1 MDVIQM
7 TRELGK
13 AIQQDERYIIYNLA
27 KQVNDDDKELQEE
40 IIKFENLRND
50 MRETMSVENP
60 DFDKINAIDKETKAL
75 YQKIMSN
82 PNMISFNKAQTALE
96 ELISNI
102 NQIISL
108 CANGEDPDTC
118 EPSNKSSCS
127 GNCSACG
134 GCG

>member
-13 AIQQDERYIIYNLA
+13 AIQQDDRYIAYNLA
-27 KQVNDDDKELQEE
+27 KQVNDEDNELQAD
-40 IIKFENLRND
+40 IALFDGLRND
-50 MRETMSVENP
+50 MREAMSSENP
-60 DFDKINAIDKETKAL
+60 DFDRINAIDKETKAL
-75 YQKIMSN
+75 YQKIMDN
-82 PNMISFNKAQTALE
+82 PKMIAFTKAQTVLE
-96 ELISNI
+96 NLVTNI

-118 EPSNKSSCS
+118 EPLPSCS
-127 GNCSACG
+127 GNCATCG

>member
-13 AIQQDERYIIYNLA
+13 AIQQDDRYIVYNLA
-27 KQVNDDDKELQEE
+27 KQVNDDDKELQADIAEFD
-40 IIKFENLRND
+40 KLRSD
-50 MRETMSVENP
+50 MREAMSGENP
-60 DFDKINAIDKETKAL
+60 DFDRINAIDKETKSL

-82 PNMISFNKAQTALE
+82 KNMIAFNSAQTALE
-96 ELISNI
+96 ELITNI

-108 CANGEDPDTC
+108 CANGEDPETC
-118 EPSNKSSCS
+118 EPPKGCS

>member
-13 AIQQDERYIIYNLA
+13 AIQQDDRYIAYHIA
-27 KQVNDDDKELQEE
+27 KQANDEDKELQED
-40 IIKFENLRND
+40 IAKFESLRKD
-50 MRETMSVENP
+50 MSNAMSSENP
-60 DFDKINAIDKETKAL
+60 DFDKINSIDKETKAL

-82 PNMISFNKAQTALE
+82 PNMMTFSSAQTALE
-96 ELISNI
+96 ELITNV

-118 EPSNKSSCS
+118 EIPKGCS

>member
-13 AIQQDERYIIYNLA
+13 AIQQDDRYIAYSLA
-27 KQVNDDDKELQEE
+27 KQVNDDDKELQADIAE
-40 IIKFENLRND
+40 FEGLRND
-50 MRETMSVENP
+50 MRDAMSGENP
-60 DFDKINAIDKETKAL
+60 DFDRINAIDKETKSL
-75 YQKIMSN
+75 YNKIMSN
-82 PNMISFNKAQTALE
+82 PNMIAFSSAQTALE
-96 ELISNI
+96 ELVTNI

-118 EPSNKSSCS
+118 EIPKGCS

>member
-1 MDVIQM
+1 MDVIKM

-13 AIQQDERYIIYNLA
+13 AIQQDERYIAYNIA
-27 KQVNDDDKELQEE
+27 KQINDEDEELQKDIAE
-40 IIKFENLRND
+40 FENLRNI
-50 MRETMSVENP
+50 MRDAMSTENP
-60 DFDKINAIDKETKAL
+60 DFTKINDIDKETKTL

-82 PNMISFNKAQTALE
+82 SNMIAFNKAQSTLE
-96 ELISNI
+96 ELITNI

-108 CANGEDPDTC
+108 CANGEDPETC
-118 EPSNKSSCS
+118 EPPQGCS

>member
-1 MDVIQM
+1 MDVIKM

-13 AIQQDERYIIYNLA
+13 AIQQDDRYVAYAVA
-27 KQVNDDDKELQEE
+27 KQVNDDDKELQAD
-40 IIKFENLRND
+40 IAKFDSLRND
-50 MRETMSVENP
+50 MRDAMSSENP
-60 DFDKINAIDKETKAL
+60 DFDRINVIDKETKTL

-82 PNMISFNKAQTALE
+82 QNMIAFNTAQTTLE
-96 ELISNI
+96 ELITNI

-118 EPSNKSSCS
+118 EPPKGCS

>member
-1 MDVIQM
+1 MDVIKM

-13 AIQQDERYIIYNLA
+13 AIQQDDRYVAYAVA
-27 KQVNDDDKELQEE
+27 KQVNDDDKELQAD
-40 IIKFENLRND
+40 IAKFDSLRND
-50 MRETMSVENP
+50 MCDAMSSENP
-60 DFDKINAIDKETKAL
+60 DFDRINVIDKETKTL

-82 PNMISFNKAQTALE
+82 QNMIAFNTAQTALE
-96 ELISNI
+96 ELITNI

-118 EPSNKSSCS
+118 EPPKGCS

>member
-40 IIKFENLRND
+40 ITKFESLRND

-118 EPSNKSSCS
+118 EPSNKSCS

>member
-1 MDVIQM
+1 MDVIKM

-13 AIQQDERYIIYNLA
+13 AIQQDDRYIAYTLA
-27 KQVNDDDKELQEE
+27 KQVNDDDKELQADIARFEE
-40 IIKFENLRND
+40 LRND
-50 MRETMSVENP
+50 MRNAMSGENP
-60 DFDKINAIDKETKAL
+60 DFEQINVIDKETKAL

-82 PNMISFNKAQTALE
+82 KNMIVFNSAQTALE
-96 ELISNI
+96 ELITNI

-118 EPSNKSSCS
+118 EPPKSCS

>member
-13 AIQQDERYIIYNLA
+13 AIQQDDRYIAYSLA
-27 KQVNDDDKELQEE
+27 KQVNDEDKELQAD
-40 IIKFENLRND
+40 IAKFEGLRKD
-50 MRETMSVENP
+50 MSNAMSSENP
-60 DFDKINAIDKETKAL
+60 DFDKINSIDKETKAL

-82 PNMISFNKAQTALE
+82 PNMMTFSSAQTALE
-96 ELISNI
+96 ELITNI

-118 EPSNKSSCS
+118 EIPKGCS

>member
-40 IIKFENLRND
+40 IAKFENLRND

-60 DFDKINAIDKETKAL
+60 DFDRINAIDKETKAL

-108 CANGEDPDTC
+108 CANV
-118 EPSNKSSCS
+118 
-127 GNCSACG
+127 
-134 GCG
+134 

>member
-1 MDVIQM
+1 MDVIKM

-40 IIKFENLRND
+40 IAKFENLRND

-60 DFDKINAIDKETKAL
+60 DFDRINAIDKETKAL

-118 EPSNKSSCS
+118 ETSNKSSCS

>member
-1 MDVIQM
+1 MDVIKM

-13 AIQQDERYIIYNLA
+13 AIQQDDRYIAYAIA
-27 KQVNDDDKELQEE
+27 KQVNDDDKDLQAD
-40 IIKFENLRND
+40 IAKFDSLRND
-50 MRETMSVENP
+50 MRDAMGSENP
-60 DFDKINAIDKETKAL
+60 DFDRINVIDKETKAL
-75 YQKIMSN
+75 YQKIMN
-82 PNMISFNKAQTALE
+82 NQNMIAFNTAQTALE
-96 ELISNI
+96 ELITNI

-118 EPSNKSSCS
+118 EPPKGCS

>member
-13 AIQQDERYIIYNLA
+13 AIQQDDRYIAYNLA
-27 KQVNDDDKELQEE
+27 KQVNDDDKELQADIAEFD
-40 IIKFENLRND
+40 KLRSD
-50 MRETMSVENP
+50 MREAMSGENP
-60 DFDKINAIDKETKAL
+60 DFDRINAIDKETKSL

-82 PNMISFNKAQTALE
+82 KNMIAFNSAQTALE
-96 ELISNI
+96 ELITNI

-108 CANGEDPDTC
+108 CANGEDPETC
-118 EPSNKSSCS
+118 EPPKGCS

>member
-1 MDVIQM
+1 MDVIEL

-13 AIQQDERYIIYNLA
+13 AIQQDDRYIAYNLA
-27 KQVNDDDKELQEE
+27 KQVNDNDSELQADIERFSHLRDDLNKAMCEE
-40 IIKFENLRND
+40 NKD
-50 MRETMSVENP
+50 G
-60 DFDKINAIDKETKAL
+60 DKLQKIDEELKAV

-82 PNMISFNKAQTALE
+82 KNMLVFNAAQQALE
-96 ELISNI
+96 GLINNV

-118 EPSNKSSCS
+118 QPSTGCTGSCS
-127 GNCSACG
+127 TCG

>member
-13 AIQQDERYIIYNLA
+13 AIQQDDRYIAYNLA
-27 KQVNDDDKELQEE
+27 KQVNDDDKELQADIAEFD
-40 IIKFENLRND
+40 KLRSD
-50 MRETMSVENP
+50 MREAMSGENP
-60 DFDKINAIDKETKAL
+60 DFDRINAIDKETKSL
-75 YQKIMSN
+75 YQKIMRN
-82 PNMISFNKAQTALE
+82 KNMIAFNSAQTALE
-96 ELISNI
+96 DLITNI

-108 CANGEDPDTC
+108 CANGEDPETC
-118 EPSNKSSCS
+118 EPPKGCS

>member
-13 AIQQDERYIIYNLA
+13 AIQQDDRYIVYNLA
-27 KQVNDDDKELQEE
+27 KQVNDDDKELQADIAEFD
-40 IIKFENLRND
+40 KLRSD
-50 MRETMSVENP
+50 MREAMSGENP
-60 DFDKINAIDKETKAL
+60 DFDRINAIDKETKSL
-75 YQKIMSN
+75 YQKIMRN
-82 PNMISFNKAQTALE
+82 KNMIAFNSAQTALE
-96 ELISNI
+96 ELITNI

-108 CANGEDPDTC
+108 CANGEDPETC
-118 EPSNKSSCS
+118 EPPKGCS

>member
-1 MDVIQM
+1 MDIIKM

-13 AIQQDERYIIYNLA
+13 AIQQDDRYIAYNLT
-27 KQVNDDDKELQEE
+27 KQVNDDDKKLQADIAEFD
-40 IIKFENLRND
+40 KLRID
-50 MRETMSVENP
+50 MREAMSVENP
-60 DFDKINAIDKETKAL
+60 DFDRINAIDKETKSL

-82 PNMISFNKAQTALE
+82 KNMIAFNAAQTALE
-96 ELISNI
+96 ELITNI

-118 EPSNKSSCS
+118 EPPKGCS

-134 GCG
+134 GCS

>member
-40 IIKFENLRND
+40 IAKFENLRND

-60 DFDKINAIDKETKAL
+60 DFDRINAIDKETKPL
-75 YQKIMSN
+75 LKN
-82 PNMISFNKAQTALE
+82 
-96 ELISNI
+96 
-102 NQIISL
+102 
-108 CANGEDPDTC
+108 
-118 EPSNKSSCS
+118 
-127 GNCSACG
+127 
-134 GCG
+134 

>member
-13 AIQQDERYIIYNLA
+13 AIQQDDRYIAYSLA
-27 KQVNDDDKELQEE
+27 KQVNDGDKELQADITE
-40 IIKFENLRND
+40 FEGLRND
-50 MRETMSVENP
+50 MRDAMSGENP
-60 DFDKINAIDKETKAL
+60 DFDRINAIDKETKNL
-75 YQKIMSN
+75 YNKIMSN
-82 PNMISFNKAQTALE
+82 PNMIAFSSAQTALE
-96 ELISNI
+96 ELVTNI

-118 EPSNKSSCS
+118 EPPKGCS

>member
-13 AIQQDERYIIYNLA
+13 AIQQDDRYIAYTLA
-27 KQVNDDDKELQEE
+27 KQVNDEDKDLQTDIAE
-40 IIKFENLRND
+40 FEKLRND
-50 MRETMSVENP
+50 MREAMSVENP
-60 DFDKINAIDKETKAL
+60 DFDRINAVDKETKTL
-75 YQKIMSN
+75 YNKIMSN
-82 PNMISFNKAQTALE
+82 PNMIAFTSAQTALE
-96 ELISNI
+96 ELITNI

-118 EPSNKSSCS
+118 EPPKGCS